1 VRPGQNSMKSALY
14 VRVSTTDRQ
23 HPDMQIR
30 ELRDYCQ
37 QRGWEIAGEYID
49 LVSGAEEKRLQLDQM
64 LSKCRARKVDAVVV
78 WRYDRFARSLK
89 QLVNALD
96 EFRALG
102 IEFVSLHDGCDTTT
116 AQGRLLFGI
125 MASLAEFER
134 ELIRERVRAGLDA
147 ARARGKRLGRP
158 RQVVDSEKIAQF
170 RAQGLSW
177 REISAQVGV
186 GLGTVHRLAHTCS
199 KNVSSSIPATD

>member
-1 VRPGQNSMKSALY
+1 MKSALY

-30 ELRDYCQ
+30 ELRGYCQ
-37 QRGWEIAGEYID
+37 HRGWEIAGEYID
-49 LVSGAEEKRLQLDQM
+49 QVSGAEEKRLQLDQM
-64 LSKCRARKVDAVVV
+64 LSKCRAGKVDAVVV

-96 EFRALG
+96 EFRSLG

-147 ARARGKRLGRP
+147 ALARGKRLGRP
-158 RQVVDSEKIAQF
+158 RQVADPAKIAQF

-177 REISAQVGV
+177 REISAEVGL
-186 GLGTVHRLAHTCS
+186 GLGTVHRLGHTCS
-199 KNVSSSIPATD
+199 KNVSASAPATD